1 MTKVLFFKKA
11 FLRRKWRLFSYSS
24 PNDLSCSSWYSNAI
38 LSSKASDTSWC
49 NSFMVRATTELFSR
63 ISWIL
68 HCKARQSLLIP
79 VKETILDIREC
90 STRGGNWKIK
100 YVYHLKK
107 TRLKRLLVP
116 YRALGRS
123 ENPGVPVLLG
133 GHNLTPPHCAL
144 NRVLRGHF
152 LGIKTLQWNKSLMSF
167 MSNFGSFWSP
177 CSTPSERNVWK

>member
-1 MTKVLFFKKA
+1 MCISKMYVISHIFPVFSWFFLFF
-11 FLRRKWRLFSYSS
+11 FLLITKWQKYSFSKRRFWGGNGDFFLYSS

-90 STRGGNWKIK
+90 STLGGNWKIK

-107 TRLKRLLVP
+107 
-116 YRALGRS
+116 
-123 ENPGVPVLLG
+123 
-133 GHNLTPPHCAL
+133 
-144 NRVLRGHF
+144 
-152 LGIKTLQWNKSLMSF
+152 QD
-167 MSNFGSFWSP
+167 
-177 CSTPSERNVWK
+177 WKDF

>member
-1 MTKVLFFKKA
+1 MYISRMYVISHIFSCFFPDFSWFFSYSSPNDKSILSQRGVFEKEMTTFF
-11 FLRRKWRLFSYSS
+11 LYSS

-107 TRLKRLLVP
+107 PKKKRD
-116 YRALGRS
+116 
-123 ENPGVPVLLG
+123 
-133 GHNLTPPHCAL
+133 
-144 NRVLRGHF
+144 
-152 LGIKTLQWNKSLMSF
+152 
-167 MSNFGSFWSP
+167 
-177 CSTPSERNVWK
+177 WKDF

>member
-1 MTKVLFFKKA
+1 MDFSGSAAVLELLGRTISYCVSVECMYKVIFVLLFSWFFLFFLTHHQMTKVLFLKEA
-11 FLRRKWRLFSYSS
+11 FLKRKWRLFSYSS

-100 YVYHLKK
+100 Y
-107 TRLKRLLVP
+107 
-116 YRALGRS
+116 
-123 ENPGVPVLLG
+123 
-133 GHNLTPPHCAL
+133 
-144 NRVLRGHF
+144 F
-152 LGIKTLQWNKSLMSF
+152 
-167 MSNFGSFWSP
+167 
-177 CSTPSERNVWK
+177 

>member
-1 MTKVLFFKKA
+1 MYVISHIFSCFSLIFLVFFLLITKWQKYSFSKRRFWERNGDFF
-11 FLRRKWRLFSYSS
+11 SYYSS

-100 YVYHLKK
+100 YVYYLKEMRLQK
-107 TRLKRLLVP
+107 TFNP
-116 YRALGRS
+116 MQGR
-123 ENPGVPVLLG
+123 
-133 GHNLTPPHCAL
+133 
-144 NRVLRGHF
+144 R
-152 LGIKTLQWNKSLMSF
+152 K
-167 MSNFGSFWSP
+167 
-177 CSTPSERNVWK
+177 VWKSGGARGIGWA